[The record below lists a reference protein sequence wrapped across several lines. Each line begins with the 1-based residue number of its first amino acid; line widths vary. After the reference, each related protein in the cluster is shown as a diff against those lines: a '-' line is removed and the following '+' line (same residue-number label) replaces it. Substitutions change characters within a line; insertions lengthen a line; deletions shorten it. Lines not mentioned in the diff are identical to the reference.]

1 MPPLM
6 ILPRMKRKRRY
17 CIFHYLIL
25 LSLFPVII
33 HWFCS
38 LILKFFQTRIKAY
51 IYIYIVSLPWT
62 ILLVQSIIPKIF
74 SSKRNNRSGS
84 NDDDILGSEGS
95 GVSLGIPLFDW
106 IILIMS
112 YFTYN
117 INSIDAYIIY
127 THVNVFLFS
136 FFFFLFLFWV
146 WWADVEKNIA
156 ARKKTFTEASPL
168 MRKSF
173 SGMCV

>member
-38 LILKFFQTRIKAY
+38 LILKFFQTRIKAC
-51 IYIYIVSLPWT
+51 IYIVSLPWT

-112 YFTYN
+112 YFTFN

-127 THVNVFLFS
+127 THVNVFL
-136 FFFFLFLFWV
+136 LFWV
-146 WWADVEKNIA
+146 WWADVDKKIA